1 MSQLL
6 TDTSSKK
13 YKVLVNNT
21 PVMENVSYEQA
32 LHFKTTQGHDAE
44 TVIVEMLPNNTT
56 VLLG

>member
-6 TDTSSKK
+6 TATSNKK
-13 YKVLVNNT
+13 YKVIVNNST
-21 PVMENVSYEQA
+21 VMENVSYEQA
-32 LHFKTTQGHDAE
+32 LHFKTTQGHEAE

>member
-6 TDTSSKK
+6 TGTSNKR
-13 YKVLVNNT
+13 YKVIVNNST
-21 PVMENVSYEQA
+21 VMENVSYEQA
-32 LHFKTTQGHDAE
+32 LHFKTTQGIEAE